1 MNHKS
6 ESPID
11 PQGQVLVDCLHRL
24 GEKPAEAYNTVQAVR
39 SMSADNIIHEIRT
52 WGTAVDSKIDVQNA
66 KIDSKLDIQNSKID
80 SQNAKIDSQN
90 AKIDSQNASQ
100 NAKIESL
107 RWMIGV
113 LIALLTLLAILGFF
127 TFSGR
132 AAPVADPCA
141 HAESTQATAPTDA
154 PAAAPAVPTDGSA
167 TAVADINPNRPPAP
181 GGSRQVLG
189 AQPQEDSLE

>member
-90 AKIDSQNASQ
+90 ASQ

-141 HAESTQATAPTDA
+141 HAESTQAAAPTDA

-167 TAVADINPNRPPAP
+167 TAVADIDPNRPPAQ